1 MNAELDLAG
10 IYFPTLL
17 ASLVLAAL
25 PFLILRAIFQRTG
38 LYRWIWHRAL
48 FDIAIYVVLVAAID
62 RNYSLL
68 IG

>member
-17 ASLVLAAL
+17 ASLTLAAV
-25 PFLILRAIFQRTG
+25 PFLILRAGFQRIG
-38 LYRWIWHRAL
+38 LYRWIWHRSL
-48 FDIAIYVVLVAAID
+48 FDIAIYVVLVAVID